1 VATKVRDC
9 CRPHYIFFDPSTT
22 KQLWLAA
29 DKQETQRAI
38 RALKVTCSAT
48 PAAFSGPNQSLAEEH
63 SLHIETGMAWITLLS
78 AGDFIGE
85 ESIAGAVVLR
95 LATATAII
103 ACSAL
108 KIERG
113 EMLRVL
119 H

>member
-1 VATKVRDC
+1 
-9 CRPHYIFFDPSTT
+9 
-22 KQLWLAA
+22 
-29 DKQETQRAI
+29 
-38 RALKVTCSAT
+38 
-48 PAAFSGPNQSLAEEH
+48 
-63 SLHIETGMAWITLLS
+63 MAWITLLS